1 MEPEEEVVGNKNDDR
16 LKQFAAIADSA
27 DALRVQEGEFVPDD
41 NPDPADEQ
49 PEEVVEEEASEEPA
63 ARKFKLKVNG
73 RELEL
78 TEDELI
84 KRAQKVE
91 SADRYLAD
99 AAEAL
104 RKAQV
109 SPDPAQQQTSD
120 EDDLALVRALQMG
133 TEEEAVQAIR
143 KIRATPSKKDD
154 VASLIDQRLTFREA
168 AAKFE
173 SDFKDVLSDPMLKR
187 LAIQKDAELLQNGD
201 TRSYLE
207 RYTEIG
213 NELREWKSS
222 LSKGS
227 EPASKVQDKLE
238 RKSKVTSINAAN
250 VRATPVIEEEPDDSP
265 TSVIEK
271 MARSRGQRN

>member
-1 MEPEEEVVGNKNDDR
+1 MEPEEEVVGTKNDDR
-16 LKQFAAIADSA
+16 LKQFAAIADNA
-27 DALRVQEGEFVPDD
+27 DALRVQEGEFIPDD
-41 NPDPADEQ
+41 DPDPADEQ
-49 PEEVVEEEASEEPA
+49 PEEVVEEEVSEEPA

-84 KRAQKVE
+84 ARAQKVE

-99 AAEAL
+99 AAEAF
-104 RKAQV
+104 RKTQA
-109 SPDPAQQQTSD
+109 SPDPAPQQTSD

-173 SDFKDVLSDPMLKR
+173 SDFNDVLSDPMLKR

-222 LSKGS
+222 LTKGS
-227 EPASKVQDKLE
+227 ETTSKAQDKLE

-271 MARSRGQRN
+271 MARSRGQRI

>member
-1 MEPEEEVVGNKNDDR
+1 MEPEEEVVGTKNDDR
-16 LKQFAAIADSA
+16 LKQFAAIADNA

-49 PEEVVEEEASEEPA
+49 PEEVVEEEVSEEPA

-84 KRAQKVE
+84 ARAQKVE

-99 AAEAL
+99 AAEAF
-104 RKAQV
+104 RKTQA
-109 SPDPAQQQTSD
+109 SPDPAPQQASD

-173 SDFKDVLSDPMLKR
+173 SDFKDVLSDPMMKR

-222 LSKGS
+222 LTKGS
-227 EPASKVQDKLE
+227 ETTSKAQDKLE

-250 VRATPVIEEEPDDSP
+250 VRATPVIEQEPDDSP

-271 MARSRGQRN
+271 MARSRGQRI